1 MNAAGQKVTPKFL
14 GAHWNRVMPFALT
27 SQSQFRLS
35 TGPAAAGSKEF
46 ERQAANVLSLSAR
59 LTDRKKMITEY
70 WADGPNTETPPG
82 HWNVFAQFVSRRDH
96 HGLDDDVLMFF
107 ALNNALFDAGISAW
121 DNKLA
126 FDSVRRITAIRFLY
140 QGEKVHAWG
149 GPGQCTQVI
158 DGEDWSPYQRATFPT
173 PPFAECTSG
182 HSTFSAAAAKILKRV
197 TGSNRLVRRSH

>member
-1 MNAAGQKVTPKFL
+1 MNAAEQKVMPKFL
-14 GAHWNRVMPFALT
+14 CALWNRVTPFALT
-27 SQSQFRLS
+27 SQSQFRPS

-121 DNKLA
+121 DNKIA
-126 FDSVRRITAIRFLY
+126 FDSVRPITAIRFLY
-140 QGEKVHAWG
+140 QGRRCVLGAD
-149 GPGQCTQVI
+149 PG
-158 DGEDWSPYQRATFPT
+158 R
-173 PPFAECTSG
+173 
-182 HSTFSAAAAKILKRV
+182 
-197 TGSNRLVRRSH
+197 VRR